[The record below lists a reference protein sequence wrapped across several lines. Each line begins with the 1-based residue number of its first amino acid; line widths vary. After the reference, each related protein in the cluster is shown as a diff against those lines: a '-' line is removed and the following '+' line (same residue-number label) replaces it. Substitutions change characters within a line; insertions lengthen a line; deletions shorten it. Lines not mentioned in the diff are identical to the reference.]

1 MVQQIFTICSHYDQR
16 CKRLY
21 MVTETYPN
29 KKQVANP
36 HKDDK
41 YFSRMRSFD
50 LFHGHSWAKGLFE
63 SADGKDQESSSEDM
77 HFGLSMKLW
86 GQVSHDGA
94 MEGRANLMMAQMRRS
109 FNEYFYVMTG
119 NNTHPPEFSRNKGG
133 GIVSTPF
140 SSSMR

>member
-1 MVQQIFTICSHYDQR
+1 
-16 CKRLY
+16 
-21 MVTETYPN
+21 
-29 KKQVANP
+29 
-36 HKDDK
+36 
-41 YFSRMRSFD
+41 MRSFD

-86 GQVSHDGA
+86 GQVSRDQG
-94 MEGRANLMMAQMRRS
+94 MEGRANLMMAQMKRS

-133 GIVSTPF
+133 GIVSTILHPILLLPLAVYDNLGLT
-140 SSSMR
+140 